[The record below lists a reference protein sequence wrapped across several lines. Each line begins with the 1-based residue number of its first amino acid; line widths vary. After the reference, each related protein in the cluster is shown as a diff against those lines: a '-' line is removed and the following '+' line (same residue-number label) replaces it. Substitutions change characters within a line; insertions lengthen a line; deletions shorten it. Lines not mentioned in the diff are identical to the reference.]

1 MLHFTH
7 YCAHYSKL
15 VKLLRFKTSKSDG
28 KWISLSEYVKRMPD
42 WQKTIFFMSGAS
54 ADVVEGS
61 PFMEK
66 FKAKD
71 IEVLYL
77 TVSVHTAACFLL

>member
-1 MLHFTH
+1 
-7 YCAHYSKL
+7 

-28 KWISLSEYVKRMPD
+28 KWISLAEYVKRMPE

-77 TVSVHTAACFLL
+77 TVSVLTMMRFLL